1 MLLRVDR
8 GAACPIRA
16 LAGEAERRRS
26 RRAADARA
34 GKAAFLA
41 ESCVNCHRVRGTPA
55 AGTYAPDLTHLMSRA
70 TLAAGIL
77 PNNPDNLEPG

>member
-1 MLLRVDR
+1 MLLRVIVDPPEEFER
-8 GAACPIRA
+8 WLEDP
-16 LAGEAERRRS
+16 AEHRHATS
-26 RRAADARA
+26 RTPLA

-70 TLAAGIL
+70 NAGGR
-77 PNNPDNLEPG
+77 PRSQ